1 MPVVGNLPQSLTF
14 FLEIEGLA
22 YSRNLP
28 KTPQVEP
35 RRQIIL
41 PVWSSSATQCIGAF
55 LKQQFP
61 PWPLLR
67 SSRYMGLK
75 WTLAVMTRPGL
86 WSPRPFTGGNGRRGR
101 VRGPR
106 YRPQIGVAGA
116 VCVAYNVRAAISRGP
131 ATADPSSYYLLALLY
146 YIYVIT

>member
-14 FLEIEGLA
+14 FLEIEGLT

-41 PVWSSSATQCIGAF
+41 PVWSSSATQRIGAF

-75 WTLAVMTRPGL
+75 WTLTVMMGPEL
-86 WSPRPFTGGNGRRGR
+86 WPERPFTGGNGRRGR

-106 YRPQIGVAGA
+106 YQPQIGVAGA
-116 VCVAYNVRAAISRGP
+116 VCVVYNAHAAADQGP
-131 ATADPSSYYLLALLY
+131 TATNPSNDPRLGH
-146 YIYVIT
+146 IDDNI